1 MYTWA
6 GKTKARAG
14 VKAVL
19 GDVARMAAT
28 STKVAVV
35 EVERM
40 GRDRVDRDRVKA
52 RNDTAQIVEKTGT
65 LLNFVGRKVPKE
77 KVTVERAAR
86 HCSKRTPKLNVA
98 SGKNSVCT
106 VPRLIIGPGIV
117 PRMAPASS
125 RVKDVAGERA
135 STAKWALRRQ
145 GCSPATGTRGKA
157 RKARGLRNR
166 AIQPNCLRN
175 QDPQAL
181 QLSQL
186 LDKRLKAK
194 AVGA

>member
-1 MYTWA
+1 MRLGGAKTAIGASMRMRLRSGECTAVEA

-35 EVERM
+35 EVEEM
-40 GRDRVDRDRVKA
+40 SRDRVDGDRVKA

-77 KVTVERAAR
+77 KVAVERAAG
-86 HCSKRTPKLNVA
+86 HCSKRTPQLNVA

-106 VPRLIIGPGIV
+106 VPRLIIEPGIV
-117 PRMAPASS
+117 P
-125 RVKDVAGERA
+125 
-135 STAKWALRRQ
+135 
-145 GCSPATGTRGKA
+145 
-157 RKARGLRNR
+157 
-166 AIQPNCLRN
+166 
-175 QDPQAL
+175 
-181 QLSQL
+181 
-186 LDKRLKAK
+186 
-194 AVGA
+194 

>member
-1 MYTWA
+1 
-6 GKTKARAG
+6 
-14 VKAVL
+14 
-19 GDVARMAAT
+19 
-28 STKVAVV
+28 
-35 EVERM
+35 M

-77 KVTVERAAR
+77 KVTVEGAAR

-125 RVKDVAGERA
+125 RVKDVAGERP

-145 GCSPATGTRGKA
+145 GCSPATETRGKA
-157 RKARGLRNR
+157 RKARGLMNR

-181 QLSQL
+181 RLSQL
-186 LDKRLKAK
+186 LDERLKAK